1 MKVLMIGPDPAVKGG
16 VPAVIRVIL
25 ENAPSHLQYTM
36 VPTYTERYAAEQLRG
51 KSLRYF
57 LQVARN
63 LRFLASALR
72 DIRRLVRSGEYRLAH
87 VHFASYGSTARK
99 YFVARTLVKC
109 RFPYIL
115 HEHGG
120 RFQRFYNALPS
131 PLQARVRWMIENA
144 SGMIVL
150 AKDWIPFYQQLVSNP
165 NYRFWHLPNAVR
177 VPDQLPSP
185 AEDETLKLLFL
196 GRMDENK
203 GSRRLL
209 LALSRLPTE
218 IRKSVHVYMAGSG
231 EVEAMRALAAEL
243 GVQEQTTIRDWID
256 GSEKEQWLRETNAF
270 ILLSRLEGL
279 PMAMLEAM
287 AYGKALIV
295 SPVGGIPEFVTDGQ
309 EGILVPP
316 DDIDA
321 ISQAI
326 AKLAENPDLRATMGR
341 AARTRVE
348 PLDVRHY
355 MERLGQIYT
364 EVLESAPRRSK

>member
-36 VPTYTERYAAEQLRG
+36 VPTYTERYAAEQFRG

-63 LRFLASALR
+63 LRFLAGALR
-72 DIRRLVRSGEYRLAH
+72 DIRRLVRSGEYNLAH

-99 YFVARTLVKC
+99 YFVARTLTKC

-150 AKDWIPFYQQLVSNP
+150 AKDWIPFYQQLVSDP
-165 NYRFWHLPNAVR
+165 NYRFWYLPNAIR
-177 VPDQLPSP
+177 VPERLPQP
-185 AEDETLKLLFL
+185 VEDGTLRLLFL
-196 GRMDENK
+196 GRMGERK
-203 GSRRLL
+203 GPQRV
-209 LALSRLPTE
+209 LSAVARLPQPLRE
-218 IRKSVHVYMAGSG
+218 RVRLYMAGDG
-231 EVEAMRALAAEL
+231 DVDAVRRLAAEL
-243 GVQEQTTIRDWID
+243 GLHAQVDIRDWIEGED
-256 GSEKEQWLRETNAF
+256 KERWLQETNTF
-270 ILLSRLEGL
+270 ILPSRAEGL

-295 SPVGGIPEFVTDGQ
+295 SPVGGIPEFVSEGQ

-326 AKLAENPDLRATMGR
+326 ARLAENPDLRAAMGR
-341 AARTRVE
+341 AARLRVE
-348 PLDVRHY
+348 PLDVRRY
-355 MERLGQIYT
+355 VERLKQIYYQACR
-364 EVLESAPRRSK
+364 ERG